1 MTHMPFKLYS
11 LTLLLLAASFSSFSQ
26 YDPDYSDE
34 EKEDLKGL
42 PLKERLYTGGNF
54 WANFGTFTNVEISP
68 LLGYRITSDYSVG
81 IGLKYNYFSDRRFSP
96 ALTSSIYGGSVFTRY
111 RFLDK
116 LVAHAEFE
124 MLNISNFNSISS
136 SGRAWIPVGLVGG
149 GYASNGFQVLAL
161 YDLIDD
167 PNNPYVGTFGGESRI
182 YLRIGFLFNL

>member
-1 MTHMPFKLYS
+1 MPFKLYS
-11 LTLLLLAASFSSFSQ
+11 LCFVFLAGSFNSFSQ
-26 YDPDYSDE
+26 YDPDYADE
-34 EKEDLKGL
+34 DKEDLAGL
-42 PLKERLYTGGNF
+42 PFKERLYTGGNF
-54 WANFGTFTNVEISP
+54 WANFGTFTNLEISP

-81 IGLKYNYFSDRRFSP
+81 VGLKYNYFSDRRFSP

-124 MLNISNFNSISS
+124 MLNVSDFSSITS
-136 SGRAWIPVGLVGG
+136 SGRIWVPIGLVGG
-149 GYASNGFQVLAL
+149 GYASNGFQILAL

-167 PNNPYVGTFGGESRI
+167 RNNPYLGTFGADSRI

>member
-1 MTHMPFKLYS
+1 MPFKLYS
-11 LTLLLLAASFSSFSQ
+11 LCLLFLAGSFSSFSQ
-26 YDPDYSDE
+26 YDPDYTDE
-34 EKEDLKGL
+34 DKEDLTGL
-42 PLKERLYTGGNF
+42 SFKERLYTGGNF

-68 LLGYRITSDYSVG
+68 LLGYRITSDYSIGV
-81 IGLKYNYFSDRRFSP
+81 GLKYNYFSDRRFTP

-124 MLNISNFNSISS
+124 MLNVSNFNSITST
-136 SGRAWIPVGLVGG
+136 GRDWVPVGLVGG

-161 YDLIDD
+161 YDLIGD
-167 PNNPYVGTFGGESRI
+167 PNNPYVGLFGGDSRI